1 MIILMTFLSSENH
14 LTEDMDRAVKMF
26 SRSLTEREASE
37 ENSSSWVRL
46 PLTQQDPATAFF
58 LKS

>member
-1 MIILMTFLSSENH
+1 MTFLSSENH

-46 PLTQQDPATAFF
+46 LLTQQDPATAFF